1 MSLKFP
7 IVVLERRIMNLRQEI
22 SRKRDYLERL
32 RRRRSWYIMYVMS
45 LQWEASRNR
54 HLSETIRTGSAELK
68 RELLEKSERYSR
80 EYEKAYQELNEI
92 ERLMRKIEE
101 DLNIELAELE
111 RLTDELKRLYRMVG
125 VRM

>member
-32 RRRRSWYIMYVMS
+32 RRRRSWYTMYVMS